1 MGDGGTPTRVSLHGS
16 YRLTDKGCIA
26 VALNTEKE
34 TAMKN
39 KDTRCDERITI
50 RLPKHLVARIT
61 KERLLSDRTTSDI
74 VRTSLVEHLS
84 SRSA

>member
-1 MGDGGTPTRVSLHGS
+1 MGNGRTPTRIFIYGS
-16 YRLTDKGCIA
+16 YRVTDRGRIA
-26 VALNTEKE
+26 VALNTDRE

-39 KDTRCDERITI
+39 KETRCDERITI
-50 RLPKHLVARIT
+50 RLPKQLVARIT

-84 SRSA
+84 ARTA